1 MKSPAYPTQFLACL
15 EGDHSACA
23 HVDSAS
29 NVTWI
34 CQCECHPRDLAAPHN
49 NYALFPLPP
58 ESVQVV
64 LRYSGHQPN
73 GQAKGL
79 RRCPDCDE
87 WRGTAL
93 ISQDPLE
100 WHLGLRQVECT
111 CERSGERR
119 NRGRMRELAAERG

>member
-1 MKSPAYPTQFLACL
+1 MKSPAYPTQFLSCL
-15 EGDHSACA
+15 EGDHGACT
-23 HVDSAS
+23 HVDTAS

-49 NYALFPLPP
+49 NYALFPIPP

-79 RRCPDCDE
+79 RRCPDCAE
-87 WRGTAL
+87 WRGTRL
-93 ISQDPLE
+93 VSENPLE
-100 WHLGLRQVECT
+100 WHLGLTHQQCE
-111 CERSGERR
+111 CERMPVTTVEALASLSRR
-119 NRGRMRELAAERG
+119 